1 MIFNSISF
9 AIFLP
14 IIFVL
19 YWAMSNRKLVYQ
31 NVLLLAASYVFYGFW
46 DTRFLILIF
55 ISSLSDYLIGLQLSK
70 AEKDTLRKRWL
81 ALSLFI
87 NLGILF
93 SFKYFNF
100 FIDSFINLSQSFDF
114 QANINTLKI
123 ILPVGISFYTFQ
135 TLSYTIDIYKQ
146 KIKPTRNVIDFF
158 TFVSFFPQLVAGPIE
173 RAAQLLPQFQIKRHF
188 NYEYAVSGIRLIL
201 FGLFKKVVVA
211 DRLAYSVNLVYDSP
225 QEFSGLAIITATIFF
240 AIQIYCDFSGY
251 SDIAIGTAR
260 LFGFDLMTNFKTP
273 YFSTSIRDFWQRWH
287 ISLSTWFRDYVYIPL
302 GGNRVSK
309 GRWWLNVM
317 TTFTVSGLWHGA
329 NWTFVIWGG
338 IHGLFY
344 AIEKQFEQV
353 RLPKII
359 SGILVFI
366 IVCIAWIFFRA
377 DNLNDAILLIQNAT
391 HWSGDFNLLTL
402 FVNENYGVFSLIA
415 IGVLIIF
422 DIFNCQNEI
431 NYWLQ
436 KQPKVVRWLVYYFLL
451 FAIIYFGEFQ
461 NAPEFIYFQF

>member
-211 DRLAYSVNLVYDSP
+211 DRLAYSVSLVYDSP